1 MAYESFPITNIRST
15 SNASV
20 NENDL
25 DCEICQLSN
34 KCRTSYPISNSQ
46 KNRAPFALIHS
57 DVWYAP
63 ITSISSHQDFV
74 SFIDNASRC
83 IWIYVIKFHD
93 ELPSIF

>member
-20 NENDL
+20 NEN
-25 DCEICQLSN
+25 E
-34 KCRTSYPISNSQ
+34 CRTSYPISNSQ